1 MTDLVLQ
8 ALWSGVLTGSSYALI
23 ALGLALVF
31 GTMNV
36 INLAHGELVLLAA
49 YIAYTVESAW
59 GASPLLAI
67 PLAVV
72 IVCAATAL
80 TYLLVSRIRRNREL
94 NSLLL
99 TYGVGIMLTNGML
112 LLWKADIRSTKS
124 AWLQDAVVLGPF
136 YSMRSE
142 ILFFLIS
149 LALIAGLWWWLTR
162 TWAGRAVR
170 AVASNRDAAKLMG
183 IDPHRVE
190 LASFLVAG
198 LLAAFAGAA
207 IFSVGVI
214 QPGLGI
220 SLTVKAFIITV
231 LAGMGSVPGVLL
243 GALLL
248 GLAESLTTTYFS
260 SALQELAGMLLFL
273 FVLFAL
279 PNGLF
284 GTRQRGA
291 HR

>member
-1 MTDLVLQ
+1 VSELVLQ

-23 ALGLALVF
+23 ALGLALIF

-49 YIAYTVESAW
+49 YIAYTCESAL
-59 GASPLLAI
+59 GTSPLLAI
-67 PLAVV
+67 PAAIV
-72 IVCAATAL
+72 IVCIATAL
-80 TYLLVSRIRRNREL
+80 TYFLVSRIHRNREL

-99 TYGVGIMLTNGML
+99 TYGIGVMLTNGML

-142 ILFFLIS
+142 VLFFAVS
-149 LALIAGLWWWLTR
+149 LVLIAALWWWLTR

-170 AVASNRDAAKLMG
+170 AVASDRDAAKLMG

-190 LASFLVAG
+190 FISFLVAG

-207 IFSVGVI
+207 IFSIGVI
-214 QPGLGI
+214 QPALGI
-220 SLTVKAFIITV
+220 SLTIKAFIITV
-231 LAGMGSVPGVLL
+231 LAGMGSVPGVLV

-248 GLAESLTTTYFS
+248 GLTESLTTTFFS
-260 SALQELAGMLLFL
+260 SALQELAGMVLFL

-284 GTRQRGA
+284 GMRWRGA
-291 HR
+291 R